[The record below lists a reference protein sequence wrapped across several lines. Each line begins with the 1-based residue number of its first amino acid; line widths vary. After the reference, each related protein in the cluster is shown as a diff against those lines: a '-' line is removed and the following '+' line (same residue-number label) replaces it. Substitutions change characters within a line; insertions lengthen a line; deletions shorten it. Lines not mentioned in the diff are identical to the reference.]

1 METHTYKSGTNR
13 GNRRIWIEGDRLTR
27 NGIRRGV
34 KFTREHIGTAQMV
47 LTFSGEG
54 RHTVAGTAD
63 RPILDLNGK
72 YLNEFFGDAEGFRA
86 TFIPAADNAA
96 PQITIDVVE
105 TV

>member
-54 RHTVAGTAD
+54 RHPVAGTAA
-63 RPILDLNGK
+63 RPISDLTGK
-72 YLNEFFGDAEGFRA
+72 DLNEFFGAAEGFRA